1 MLVRPE
7 QRLDPPAQLGV
18 AGTLAIEEGVP
29 CVSVGNLHRSQEGGL
44 HAFGIDGH
52 DEVLRERFIYSASFL
67 LAAVERIWSAALSRR
82 FCLERSARG
91 GKSSQ
96 IKKEEKRR
104 KKAPHSKSPER
115 LGKPG
120 TGVGPLLPRLV
131 GGDAQS
137 ASDLLVAK
145 AREMTQLDHSG
156 GESVFLREPRQRLIQ
171 G

>member
-96 IKKEEKRR
+96 IKKEEKSRSGRLSDESSDQKSSRNEFRNRSRR
-104 KKAPHSKSPER
+104 FQRGIQLRAPR
-115 LGKPG
+115 
-120 TGVGPLLPRLV
+120 
-131 GGDAQS
+131 
-137 ASDLLVAK
+137 
-145 AREMTQLDHSG
+145 
-156 GESVFLREPRQRLIQ
+156 
-171 G
+171 